1 MKTQDE
7 KCREM
12 DVQTLVRTF
21 LYKGTGDR
29 RQASLG
35 YPNGEWN
42 KLIDLIEDLYSRSL
56 DGDYKAMDRLLTIG
70 GLTGE
75 EIRKNAEMERKDR
88 ESEARIEMMK
98 AKMPHDQ
105 DGDDNGCVHIYLP
118 EIEKLEEDDED
129 EELE

>member
-7 KCREM
+7 KCREI
-12 DVQTLVRTF
+12 DVQTLVRRF
-21 LYKGTGDR
+21 LYKGRGDR

-56 DGDYKAMDRLLTIG
+56 DGDYKAMDRLLTLA

-75 EIRKNAEMERKDR
+75 EIRKNADRERKDR
-88 ESEARIEMMK
+88 ESEAKVELMK

-105 DGDDNGCVHIYLP
+105 DWLFPYLHT
-118 EIEKLEEDDED
+118 
-129 EELE
+129 